1 MRYLRSP
8 NLLGTYTEGDTSIE
22 IMENYERTDCGQQI
36 KFYTLR
42 IIHENS
48 IKYPVGSS
56 AEGQL
61 ERLFESIEAA
71 MNP

>member
-1 MRYLRSP
+1 MQYLKSP
-8 NLLGTYTEGDTSIE
+8 NLVGTYSKGSTDIE
-22 IMENYERTDCGQQI
+22 ILENYERTDCGEEI

-61 ERLFESIEAA
+61 ERLFESIEAV
-71 MNP
+71 MSP